1 MDTRRSFED
10 RYIFTLTVIS
20 CFESIIFITG
30 GLSSGKHDVYYYP
43 PEGKP
48 KCRSKPE
55 MAKILGASFDLSGF
69 DYSSG
74 LFSSS
79 TGNTFSSA
87 VRPSGGREREQPKTD
102 FMRGARSGQQ
112 YKSDNLLPPIR
123 QTASIFKQP
132 VTVVKVEDHTL
143 RCPCINVL
151 QVSEDEE
158 SRVKAD
164 SGQRSRQLRDKP
176 RQLFWERRLAG
187 ISARSPEVDRLTL
200 PESLRGLLEDDT
212 MMTSIRSLDQGERA
226 ASVRDEDIRNQEKR
240 VEEARNRLAA
250 AIKAL

>member
-1 MDTRRSFED
+1 MKNDEHKKRFECPALPTGWI
-10 RYIFTLTVIS
+10 REEVLR
-20 CFESIIFITG
+20 TG

-43 PEGKP
+43 PDGKP

-74 LFSSS
+74 LFSSA

-87 VRPSGGREREQPKTD
+87 VRPSGGRERDQPKTD
-102 FMRGARSGQQ
+102 FMKGARIGHQH
-112 YKSDNLLPPIR
+112 KSDNLLPPIR

-132 VTVVKVEDHTL
+132 VTVVKV
-143 RCPCINVL
+143 
-151 QVSEDEE
+151 SEDEE

-164 SGQRSRQLRDKP
+164 SGQRQLRDKP

-200 PESLRGLLEDDT
+200 PESLRGLMEDDA
-212 MMTSIRSLDQGERA
+212 MLSSIRSLDQGERA

>member
-1 MDTRRSFED
+1 
-10 RYIFTLTVIS
+10 
-20 CFESIIFITG
+20 
-30 GLSSGKHDVYYYP
+30 
-43 PEGKP
+43 
-48 KCRSKPE
+48 

-112 YKSDNLLPPIR
+112 HKSDNLLPPIR

-132 VTVVKVEDHTL
+132 VTVVK
-143 RCPCINVL
+143 
-151 QVSEDEE
+151 VSEDEE

>member
-1 MDTRRSFED
+1 MKNDEHKKRFECPALPKGWI
-10 RYIFTLTVIS
+10 REEVLR
-20 CFESIIFITG
+20 TG

-55 MAKILGASFDLSGF
+55 MAKLLGASFDLSGF

-74 LFSSS
+74 LLSSS

-87 VRPSGGREREQPKTD
+87 VRPSGGRERELPKTD

-112 YKSDNLLPPIR
+112 HKSDNLLPPIR

-132 VTVVKVEDHTL
+132 VTVVK
-143 RCPCINVL
+143 
-151 QVSEDEE
+151 VSEDEE

-187 ISARSPEVDRLTL
+187 ISARSPEVDRLAL

-226 ASVRDEDIRNQEKR
+226 ASVKDEDIRNQEKR